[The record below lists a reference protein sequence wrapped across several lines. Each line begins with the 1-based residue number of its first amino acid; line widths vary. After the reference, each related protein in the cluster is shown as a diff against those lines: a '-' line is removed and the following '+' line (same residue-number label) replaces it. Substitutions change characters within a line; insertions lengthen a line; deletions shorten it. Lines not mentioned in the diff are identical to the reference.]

1 MYTGIKVLDLSGHQ
15 GYFCTYILAHLD
27 CEVIVVEPPGGLNLR
42 SLAPLHEGESAWW
55 QAYGRGKKSLILDI
69 HSQREQL
76 LRLIRAADV
85 LVHNYTASMQAEL
98 GLTYESLEAINP
110 GLVVTAITPFGATGP
125 KADWPASDLTVWA
138 ASGAHYLSGDSDRA
152 PVRTSIP
159 QAFAHAGADAAG
171 ATLIALWE
179 RSRSGCGQLVDISA
193 QVSSAQAALAANL
206 AYPNNAGYEVERVAG
221 GLKGL
226 FPVKMTWPCKD
237 GYVAITLLFGPSFDE
252 PNRRILTWCMEEGHC
267 TQEDVD
273 TQWGQELMA
282 MMSEQKPPDAYFEL
296 CKKIEGLT
304 LSKTQQE
311 LFEEGNKRGLY
322 IAPTYDIA
330 GLMTEEH
337 FKARGYWTEV
347 DTQKGTVTAPGAF
360 AKLSET
366 PIRPPPAAPA
376 LGSQSET
383 AFNAPATELS
393 GGEHPE
399 RPLEGLKIL
408 DFMWVIAG
416 PFFTRVLANYGATVI
431 KVESSVRLEPARG
444 TPVFK
449 NGEPGIETSVPYS
462 NFNTDKLSFTIDPSN
477 EMGRQVLLDLVK
489 WADVVTESFSPKAMA
504 GWGLDYDSL
513 KRVNPEIIMLSSC
526 LMGQTGPR
534 AKVAG
539 YGNMAAALSGFYD
552 LTGWQDRS
560 PAGPYLAYTD
570 GVAPRFM
577 LTSLMAALEHRR
589 KTGQGQRVDLSQA
602 EAAIHLLAPG
612 IFDLGFS
619 GRVWHRAGNRDL
631 QYAPH
636 GVFPVRPKGNNAEGW
651 IAIAV
656 TSDDQ
661 WRSLCAVLDLDQD
674 PGMSREDRLAAEDL
688 LETAI
693 TKATQDRDAE
703 TLEAE
708 LIAAAIPAHL
718 VLNSQ
723 DAQADPQF
731 QHRNHFIEV
740 PHTPTGS
747 FYVEN
752 TRFRLSRTPGRV
764 DRAGPEMG
772 EHNFHVLKEILNY
785 DDDHIADIYASLAIE

>member
-1 MYTGIKVLDLSGHQ
+1 MYTGTKVLDLSDHQ

-27 CEVIVVEPPGGLNLR
+27 CEVITVEPAEGSTLR
-42 SLAPLHEGESAWW
+42 TLEPLHNGESTWW
-55 QAYGRGKKSLILDI
+55 QPYGRGKESLVLDI
-69 HSQREQL
+69 RRQRDEL
-76 LRLIRAADV
+76 MNLIRDADV
-85 LVHNYTASMQAEL
+85 LVHNYSASRQNEL
-98 GLTYESLEAINP
+98 GVTYQELELINP

-125 KADWPASDLTVWA
+125 KSDWPASDLTVWA

-152 PVRTSIP
+152 PVRISIP
-159 QAFAHAGADAAG
+159 QSFAHAGADAAG

-179 RSRSGCGQLVDISA
+179 RSRSGRGQLIDISA

-206 AYPNNAGYEVERVAG
+206 AHPNNAGYEVERVAG
-221 GLKGL
+221 GLKAL

-296 CKKIEGLT
+296 CKKVEGLT
-304 LSKTQQE
+304 LSKTQKE

-337 FKARGYWTEV
+337 FKAREYWTEV
-347 DTQKGTVTAPGAF
+347 ETNSGPVVAPGAF
-360 AKLSET
+360 AKLSAT
-366 PIRPPPAAPA
+366 PINPPGAAPE
-376 LGSQSET
+376 LGSISGT
-383 AFNAPATELS
+383 AFNAPATVLS
-393 GGEHPE
+393 VHDNPE
-399 RPLEGLKIL
+399 RPLEGLKVL

-462 NFNTDKLSFTIDPSN
+462 NFNTDKLSFTVDPSN
-477 EMGRQVLLDLVK
+477 EVGRQVLLDLVK

-504 GWGLDYDSL
+504 GWGLDYESL
-513 KRVNPEIIMLSSC
+513 KGVNPNIIMLSSC

-577 LTSLMAALEHRR
+577 LSSLMAALEHRR
-589 KTGQGQRVDLSQA
+589 KTGEGQRVDLSQA

-612 IFDLGFS
+612 IFDLSLS

-636 GVFPVRPKGNNAEGW
+636 GVFPVRPKTDNTEGW
-651 IAIAV
+651 IAIAI

-661 WRSLCAVLDLDQD
+661 WRALCDVLDLNLDKS
-674 PGMSREDRLAAEDL
+674 MTTAARLAVQDMIEGAVA
-688 LETAI
+688 T
-693 TKATQDRDAE
+693 ATQKQDADV
-703 TLEAE
+703 LEAE
-708 LIAAAIPAHL
+708 LISAGIPAHL
-718 VLNSQ
+718 VLNSRE
-723 DAQADPQF
+723 AQADPQF

-747 FYVEN
+747 FFVEN
-752 TRFRLSRTPGRV
+752 TRFQFSRTPGRV
-764 DRAGPEMG
+764 ERAGPEMG
-772 EHNFHVLKEILNY
+772 EHNFHVLKDILGY
-785 DDDHIADIYASLAIE
+785 DDDHIADVYASLAIE

>member
-1 MYTGIKVLDLSGHQ
+1 MYTGTKVLDLSDHH
-15 GYFCTYILAHLD
+15 GYFCTYLLAHLD
-27 CEVIVVEPPGGLNLR
+27 CEIVVVEPPEGSTLR
-42 SLAPLHEGESAWW
+42 RLEPIYEGESAWW
-55 QAYGRGKKSLILDI
+55 QAYGRGKESLVLDIQSEREALMSLIRD
-69 HSQREQL
+69 
-76 LRLIRAADV
+76 ADV
-85 LVHNYTASMQAEL
+85 LVHNYSESTQAEL
-98 GLTYESLEAINP
+98 GLTYPELEAINP
-110 GLVVTAITPFGATGP
+110 GLVVTAITPFGTTGP
-125 KADWPASDLTVWA
+125 KSDWPASDLTVWA

-179 RSRSGCGQLVDISA
+179 RSRSGCGQLVDVSA
-193 QVSSAQAALAANL
+193 QISSAQAALAANL
-206 AYPNNAGYEVERVAG
+206 AHPNNAGYEVERVAG
-221 GLKGL
+221 GLKAL

-296 CKKIEGLT
+296 CNKIEGLT
-304 LSKTQQE
+304 LSKTQKE

-330 GLMTEEH
+330 GLMSEEH
-337 FKARGYWTEV
+337 FRAREYWTDIE
-347 DTQKGTVTAPGAF
+347 TSNGTVTGPGAF
-360 AKLSET
+360 AKLSTT
-366 PIRPPPAAPA
+366 PIKPPASAPT
-376 LGSQSET
+376 LGSKSDR
-383 AFNAPATELS
+383 AFKSPATHATAS
-393 GGEHPE
+393 DNPE
-399 RPLEGLKIL
+399 RPLEGLKVL

-462 NFNTDKLSFTIDPSN
+462 NFNTDKLSFTVDPSN
-477 EMGRQVLLDLVK
+477 ETGREVLLDLVK

-513 KRVNPEIIMLSSC
+513 KSVNADIIMLSSC

-589 KTGQGQRVDLSQA
+589 KTGEGQRVDLSQA

-612 IFDLGFS
+612 IFDLGYS

-636 GVFPVRPKGNNAEGW
+636 GVFPVQPKGENAEGW

-656 TSDDQ
+656 TTDDQ
-661 WRSLCAVLDLDQD
+661 WASLCDVLNLDADRAMTREARITQQD
-674 PGMSREDRLAAEDL
+674 ELELAISEVSSGRAADE
-688 LETAI
+688 
-693 TKATQDRDAE
+693 
-703 TLEAE
+703 LEAE
-708 LIAAAIPAHL
+708 LIAAGVPAHL

-740 PHTPTGS
+740 PHTPTGT
-747 FYVEN
+747 FCVEN
-752 TRFRLSRTPGRV
+752 TRFQLSRTPGRV
-764 DRAGPEMG
+764 ERAGPEMG
-772 EHNFHVLKEILNY
+772 EHNFHVLKEILGY